1 MNEQYSDSWLRG
13 GLGNPDHT
21 EDPITGPTW
30 IRRHTD
36 TDRDR
41 TNSQRDRETVR
52 ETNTIESFLPGSS
65 QSKKTKSTE
74 LIFNKLAHKNLGQS
88 HTWIVRLRQH
98 HL

>member
-1 MNEQYSDSWLRG
+1 MKEQYSDSWLRG

-52 ETNTIESFLPGSS
+52 ETNTIEFFLPGSF
-65 QSKKTKSTE
+65 QSKQENEIYRTYFIKSWFS
-74 LIFNKLAHKNLGQS
+74 IC
-88 HTWIVRLRQH
+88 
-98 HL
+98 